1 MNQSKNIKELSEF
14 CNKVGKDFFLVQG
27 VGGNVSYKSN
37 DKLIIKAS
45 GVSLKDALNNNIFVN
60 INLNTFKTSFSQ
72 GEKFKNIN
80 INFDDKSNI
89 RPSMET
95 LMHIVI
101 KHKFV
106 IHLHAIEA
114 LTYLVR
120 NSAEQD
126 LSRKINFTDNYLII
140 DYKMPGKDLAME
152 IFEKL
157 INQSKKI
164 NIFLLKN
171 HGIIFSG
178 DCLSEINLDLCK
190 FLKVLKTKPK
200 RFKKINKDLKKKIT
214 KHHTLISDSS
224 LMKLVFDE
232 KLFWCLNNRWNLFPD
247 QTVFLGS
254 KPYIF
259 NSLKEFLEIAHKMQN
274 SIELVFI
281 KNEGIFV
288 KKSFDTNKLEQLKCF
303 YEILIRQEDFSKI
316 CTIPKKEIEKL
327 INSKDEKYRAA
338 LN

>member
-14 CNKVGKDFFLVQG
+14 CNKVGKDILLVQG

-45 GVSLKDALNNNIFVN
+45 GVSLKDALNNDIFVN

-140 DYKMPGKDLAME
+140 DYKMPGKDLARE

-157 INQSKKI
+157 INQNKKI

-190 FLKVLKTKPK
+190 LLKVLKNQT
-200 RFKKINKDLKKKIT
+200 KKI
-214 KHHTLISDSS
+214 
-224 LMKLVFDE
+224 
-232 KLFWCLNNRWNLFPD
+232 
-247 QTVFLGS
+247 
-254 KPYIF
+254 
-259 NSLKEFLEIAHKMQN
+259 
-274 SIELVFI
+274 
-281 KNEGIFV
+281 
-288 KKSFDTNKLEQLKCF
+288 
-303 YEILIRQEDFSKI
+303 
-316 CTIPKKEIEKL
+316 
-327 INSKDEKYRAA
+327 
-338 LN
+338 